1 MKLPRP
7 LIWLTLV
14 LATAAALM
22 IFSSEG
28 DKSKPLELQAFL
40 KGDMADLQL
49 LDSPQMPPQLVFY
62 KGADESEQLGLDDFK
77 GQIVVLNLWAT
88 WCAPCVHE
96 LPSLDRLQGKLGGS
110 GLTVLALSMD
120 REGAKTTQPFLEK
133 LGIQNLELYSDPKA
147 VTMRALKSA
156 SLPITL
162 ILDKKGRIVAR
173 YDGPAEW
180 DGSDAVAFLRALEA
194 GQ

>member
-62 KGADESEQLGLDDFK
+62 KGADEGKQLGLDAFK

-96 LPSLDRLQGKLGGS
+96 LPSLDRLQDKLGGKD
-110 GLTVLALSMD
+110 LTVIALSMD
-120 REGAKTTQPFLEK
+120 RGGAETTKPFLAK
-133 LGIQNLELYSDPKA
+133 LGIENLELYSDPKA
-147 VTMRALKSA
+147 ITMRALKSA
-156 SLPITL
+156 ALPITL
-162 ILDKKGRIVAR
+162 ILDRKGQIVAR

-180 DGSDAVAFLRALEA
+180 DGPEAITLLRAVMA
-194 GQ
+194 D